1 MKLVIVITMKLIVM
15 ATKIMQIMMMI
26 IMILENDTVDK
37 INDSEYFR

>member
-15 ATKIMQIMMMI
+15 ATKIMQIIMMI